1 MSEKSR
7 QWKSSFNRCCPLCW
21 LVLDTRPTDGVR
33 GHAGRSDWEWTDLLY
48 WWHKRW
54 WEDLELVSF
63 MPQHFLSNW
72 VLSACWNGYYWFPL
86 KHCLSL
92 FTYLFFFLHR
102 WNSFRT
108 LCDYN
113 KRICLGE
120 RTHCEAATWGKLRA
134 LRNNYAPVCYW
145 DCASFVFL
153 KRLKLDQICH
163 QTLWLINGSE
173 NLSKQPFSPPAS
185 SSPIRRASLFCRKP
199 IRE

>member
-72 VLSACWNGYYWFPL
+72 VLSACWNCYYWFPL

-92 FTYLFFFLHR
+92 FTYLFFF
-102 WNSFRT
+102 FFFF
-108 LCDYN
+108 
-113 KRICLGE
+113 IGG
-120 RTHCEAATWGKLRA
+120 THSEPFVTTTRGSVLVREHTVKQQPGANFGHWEIIMLLSVTEIVLR
-134 LRNNYAPVCYW
+134 LY
-145 DCASFVFL
+145 S
-153 KRLKLDQICH
+153 
-163 QTLWLINGSE
+163 
-173 NLSKQPFSPPAS
+173 
-185 SSPIRRASLFCRKP
+185 
-199 IRE
+199 